1 MGTWYF
7 LLGRFVNGKRYMPYD
22 GTIELMMIISC
33 PLAHNYSQSMFGL
46 YSFKKKFHLK
56 LLKMSACTVDIVRD
70 NLATYDKNPEM
81 SVWVFVCA

>member
-1 MGTWYF
+1 MIGTWYS

-22 GTIELMMIISC
+22 GTRINDDNFL
-33 PLAHNYSQSMFGL
+33 PTGSQSMFGL

-56 LLKMSACTVDIVRD
+56 LLTMSACTMDIVKD
-70 NLATYDKNPEM
+70 NLAIYDNNPEM